1 MDMTL
6 GKLWDVE
13 RTEEPGL
20 LQPTGSERV
29 RHDSATEQ
37 QQARMH

>member
-6 GKLWDVE
+6 GKLWDIE
-13 RTEEPGL
+13 KTEEPGL

-29 RHDSATEQ
+29 GHDSVTEQ
-37 QQARMH
+37 QRAHMY